1 MNTDNLPMISV
12 IIPVYNVEQYLKQ
25 CIESVINQTYRNL
38 EIILVDDGSTDNS
51 LNLCNYYAV
60 KDKRIRV
67 ISKEHGGM
75 VRARKTGVSY
85 ATGKYL
91 AYVDADDW
99 IELDTYEKAF
109 AAIEEQDVDLLLY
122 GLIEEYEDV
131 SIEKMNTLP
140 DGYYYGHEI
149 REKIYP
155 YMLCN
160 KSFFQFGILPN
171 LVCKLVK
178 RDLLK
183 NVQLMI
189 NDHVEIGED
198 ADCTFQMVVKAKA
211 LKIINFAPYH
221 YRKRYDSTLWKKMT
235 FLQYKSLYIDL
246 KTALNKSE
254 KRETLMPQLYQYML
268 FIMLLK
274 SADSFIGYE
283 AFQAHFANKKIV
295 LYGAGG
301 FGQEIYRV
309 VSQKKIGDISL
320 WVDKRYQIY
329 QNMGMQVHGVDSIF
343 HSDYDVIF
351 IAVLNTELCE
361 KISESLIEE
370 GISAQKI
377 SYISPTEKYI
387 NMLLEVLE
395 KEGQ

>member
-1 MNTDNLPMISV
+1 MISV

-183 NVQLMI
+183 NVQLII
-189 NDHVEIGED
+189 NDNVEIGED

-221 YRKRYDSTLWKKMT
+221 YRKRYNSTLWKKMT
-235 FLQYKSLYIDL
+235 FLQYKSLYNDL

-309 VSQKKIGDISL
+309 VSQNKIGDISL

-329 QNMGMQVHGVDSIF
+329 QNMGMQVHGIDSIF

>member
-51 LNLCNYYAV
+51 LNLCNYYAY
-60 KDKRIRV
+60 KDERIRV

-122 GLIEEYEDV
+122 GLIEEYEDA
-131 SIEKMNTLP
+131 SIEKLNTLP

-189 NDHVEIGED
+189 NDNVEIGED
-198 ADCTFQMVVKAKA
+198 ADCTFQMVVQAKA

-221 YRKRYDSTLWKKMT
+221 YRKRYNSTLWKKMT
-235 FLQYKSLYIDL
+235 FLQYKSLYNDL

-254 KRETLMPQLYQYML
+254 KREILMPQLYQYML

-274 SADSFIGYE
+274 SADSFIGFE

-309 VSQKKIGDISL
+309 VSQNKIGDISL

-329 QNMGMQVHGVDSIF
+329 QNMGMQVHGIDSIF